1 VLDSRYYRYHSS
13 EPDQGSAD
21 PKAYFDEWPENADIS
36 GTKEKKVGPGN
47 RKYITQ
53 YFRAVNI
60 FDSNFDK

>member
-36 GTKEKKVGPGN
+36 GTKEKKLDLA
-47 RKYITQ
+47 TE
-53 YFRAVNI
+53 NI
-60 FDSNFDK
+60 LHNISEQ